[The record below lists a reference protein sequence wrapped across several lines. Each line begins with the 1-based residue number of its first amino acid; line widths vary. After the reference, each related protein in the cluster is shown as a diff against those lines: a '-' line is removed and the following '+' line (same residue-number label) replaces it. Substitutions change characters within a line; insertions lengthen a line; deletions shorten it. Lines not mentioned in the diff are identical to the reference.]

1 MLKLELADE
10 TNEIKVSG
18 RENTA
23 KENNITANDNHNSPL
38 LSFIANRYLLLLL
51 LLMLL
56 LLLGSMIFGKIIT
69 QIISKRHE

>member
-1 MLKLELADE
+1 MLKLELAEE

-51 LLMLL
+51 LL